1 MEREL
6 TPIRIGMPSRSNT
19 QELKL
24 DHTDNLYKSCC
35 GGFSDKRLIT
45 LLTQVGIS
53 ALVLIFSGLM
63 LAIGNTETDKAIY
76 MSLISSTISFWLGKD
91 SEKK

>member
-6 TPIRIGMPSRSNT
+6 TPIRIGIPNRSDT

-53 ALVLIFSGLM
+53 ALVLTFSGIM
-63 LAIGNTETDKAIY
+63 LGIGESDDKAIY
-76 MSLISSTISFWLGKD
+76 MSLISSTMAFWLGKNEE
-91 SEKK
+91 SR